1 MGALRRNR
9 QPREI
14 LKRWGHR
21 LEGFR
26 GFLMGL
32 KLIHL
37 RGMGGAE
44 LIKPATQA

>member
-1 MGALRRNR
+1 MDWGALTRNQ

-14 LKRWGHR
+14 QKRWGDR
-21 LEGFR
+21 LEGFQ

-37 RGMGGAE
+37 RGMGG
-44 LIKPATQA
+44 